1 MSAQIVPIVE
11 GQSEV
16 ESIPL
21 LVRRVLQESEVPA
34 IPVARPLRVKRTLVV
49 RSGELERAV
58 TQAIRARQNPGGV
71 LVVLDADDDCPV
83 KLSADLLHRCR
94 EATHLPVRVVIANR
108 ELECWLLGA
117 KESIRGCR
125 GIRASAV
132 SPPDPEAIRGAK
144 ERLSEN
150 MMDRRRYVEVD
161 DQPAMI
167 ATFDI
172 FRARAVC
179 RSFNKFCKDVLW
191 LADQIAAAS

>member
-21 LVRRVLQESEVPA
+21 LVRRVLQESEVSA
-34 IPVARPLRVKRTLVV
+34 IPVARPFRVKRTLVV
-49 RSGELERAV
+49 RPGELERAV
-58 TQAIRARQNPGGV
+58 TQAIRARQNSGGV

-83 KLSADLLHRCR
+83 ELSAKLLHRCR
-94 EATHLPVRVVIANR
+94 EATRLPVAVVIANR

-125 GIRASAV
+125 GIRASAA
-132 SPPDPEAIRGAK
+132 SPPDPEGIRGAK

-150 MMDRRRYVEVD
+150 MDRRRYVEVD

-172 FRARAVC
+172 SRARAVC
-179 RSFNKFCKDVLW
+179 RSLNKFCKDVLW
-191 LADQIAAAS
+191 LADQIDHAG